1 MQGSGPP
8 PFRVEG
14 CKCPFHGLL
23 GFGMNLASDIRDWH
37 TTLTA
42 TRIPDTTMTLQAHPI
57 RHHLAISG
65 FAAMVVVGASLV
77 VPGVLAA
84 QQLSQSEQAQLT
96 RWFRSARQSAP
107 GEWGVAIADQNGNV
121 LWGVE
126 PDEPLVPA
134 STVKVL
140 TTGFGRSV
148 VGGDARRETR
158 VLGSGQVDAMSGAW
172 TGRWALEL
180 NGDPSLE
187 RGSGPTLDQLADQL
201 RALGIR
207 SLKGRLEVRSAAG
220 PADATFPAAWS
231 SRHRGRLFA
240 PLVGALTIN
249 ENTIAFRI
257 KPGAKVGAPAV
268 MSWERPRGV
277 RSLVR
282 IDAATVSGRAARLK
296 VRTTSGGGWVVS
308 GTIGSRARSQYLAV
322 PATSPEVVLNAAW
335 SSALRRAGVRWTSRR
350 GPQPVDT
357 TTPRVLASVSSATYD
372 SLALDINKRSNNLG
386 AELLL
391 RWAGGPNGSANQ
403 LTEHVRLV
411 SGSDAVR
418 LVDGSGLSSQD
429 RVAPSA
435 FTAYLARFPS
445 TAGGRNF
452 PQLLPAAGSGTLKGL
467 QRGLPARGVVRAK
480 TGTLRRVSAIVGYLG
495 RRDGVLTISLMYNG
509 PRPNAARRAQWKLF
523 RQLGAN
529 GVIVPDDFGERD
541 PIQLGAEMRPIDPGF
556 EVYLLER
563 ALSGTMPAPDRAAGR

>member
-1 MQGSGPP
+1 
-8 PFRVEG
+8 
-14 CKCPFHGLL
+14 
-23 GFGMNLASDIRDWH
+23 MNLASDIRDWH